1 MIINHTFAFN
11 HRTRICFGPGICSE
25 TGKEVGS
32 YGTRALIVT
41 DRGVRNAGIVDKIQ
55 ISLRQ
60 AGVEYAVYDKI
71 LPNPRDTSCDE
82 AAELGK
88 DFGADVILGIGGG
101 SSMDSAKAVSV
112 LMSNG
117 GSCSHWAKVRKFD
130 KELFPVICVPTTC
143 GTGSEVTFEA
153 VITATELGMKVS
165 ISDGFKMAP
174 KVAIMDPE
182 LTMTVPPLV
191 TASTG
196 MDALTHALEAF
207 TCTYSHP
214 ISDGIAMY
222 AMNKIAGSIVTATKE
237 GSNLKAREDMM
248 VGSLMAGIAFTNTFL
263 GAVHCFSERLGGFY
277 DIPHGIANSIFLPFV
292 TEYNMRAD
300 YEKHAIAA
308 KCLGIE
314 TFGLSDEEAAAEGVS
329 RLFDLNDV
337 LGIPKFSE
345 LEVVDPKDFE
355 EIAALCDS
363 HACKKANPRPIG
375 HKQFLEIL
383 QKAYDF

>member
-1 MIINHTFAFN
+1 M
-11 HRTRICFGPGICSE
+11 GPGHC
-25 TGKEVGS
+25 
-32 YGTRALIVT
+32 IVT

-60 AGVEYAVYDKI
+60 AGVEYAVYDNI

-165 ISDGFKMAP
+165 MSDGFKMAP

-222 AMNKIAGSIVTATKE
+222 ATKKIAGSIVTATKE

-248 VGSLMAGIAFTNTFL
+248 VGSLTGWN
-263 GAVHCFSERLGGFY
+263 CFY
-277 DIPHGIANSIFLPFV
+277 QH
-292 TEYNMRAD
+292 
-300 YEKHAIAA
+300 
-308 KCLGIE
+308 
-314 TFGLSDEEAAAEGVS
+314 LSWGCPL
-329 RLFDLNDV
+329 LF
-337 LGIPKFSE
+337 
-345 LEVVDPKDFE
+345 
-355 EIAALCDS
+355 
-363 HACKKANPRPIG
+363 
-375 HKQFLEIL
+375 
-383 QKAYDF
+383 